1 MFDWFVIYWRDCIH
15 IEITLWSQTNIDKKS
30 FRVFPFKSCMY
41 SWTRIDKIVTV
52 YIFIEVGHV
61 QRIDTN
67 DTQGSV
73 TMTTLNTK
81 PLVIGSLISILINTL
96 RKDYFKLTQT
106 NTYV

>member
-1 MFDWFVIYWRDCIH
+1 
-15 IEITLWSQTNIDKKS
+15 
-30 FRVFPFKSCMY
+30 MY

>member
-1 MFDWFVIYWRDCIH
+1 
-15 IEITLWSQTNIDKKS
+15 
-30 FRVFPFKSCMY
+30 MY

-81 PLVIGSLISILINTL
+81 PLVIGS
-96 RKDYFKLTQT
+96 
-106 NTYV
+106 